1 MMLAVPIPTFNNQA
15 YDDLNLLNSFK
26 PEKITARY
34 DSLSDSK
41 QPIEHHKKTNPK
53 KVNMKEQVD
62 EANNKKQVSKEV
74 RLKTHV
80 VGIHILSFKLCT
92 TTITHVHNA
101 SLSLC

>member
-53 KVNMKEQVD
+53 KVSMKEQVD
-62 EANNKKQVSKEV
+62 EANNKKQVSKRSQV
-74 RLKTHV
+74 K
-80 VGIHILSFKLCT
+80 
-92 TTITHVHNA
+92 NA
-101 SLSLC
+101 CGRYPYSII